1 MDDLASRAFTGLIR
15 FQIALA
21 AMIFLPAW
29 SLTYWQGFLYWL
41 LFGAWCVATTLYFLR
56 HDRPLIERR
65 MRAGPGAEREPRHK
79 LITAIAGIALVA
91 LYLISALD
99 YRFGRS
105 FVPTALVLF
114 GDALVVLGF
123 YGIFLTLRENSFAA
137 ATVTVESGQRVISTG
152 PYALVRHPMYA
163 TALPIFLATPPAL
176 GSWWGL
182 VPAALFT
189 AMIVWRLIDEEAYL
203 ARNLPGYAEYQR
215 TVRWRLVPGI
225 W

>member
-1 MDDLASRAFTGLIR
+1 MDNLARRAVTGLIQ
-15 FQIALA
+15 FQVALA
-21 AMIFLPAW
+21 AIIFLPAW
-29 SLTYWQGFLYWL
+29 SLTYWQGLIYWL
-41 LFGAWCVATTLYFLR
+41 LFGAWCVVTTVYFLR

-65 MRAGPGAEREPRHK
+65 MQAGPGAEREPRQK
-79 LITAIAGIALVA
+79 LIMTIAVAALVA

-99 YRFGRS
+99 YRFGWS
-105 FVPTALVLF
+105 FVPAEIVVLC
-114 GDALVVLGF
+114 DVLVVLGF

-182 VPAALFT
+182 VPAALFA
-189 AMIVWRLIDEEAYL
+189 AMIVWRLLDEEAYL
-203 ARNLPGYAEYQR
+203 ARNLPGYADYQLR
-215 TVRWRLVPGI
+215 VRWRLVPGI